1 MELKKEKNSSQCF
14 AIFKNWCFEINLSKK
29 YRAIESFMHKK
40 LCIWQKNWTNIKRVS
55 KVSLSGV

>member
-40 LCIWQKNWTNIKRVS
+40 LCI
-55 KVSLSGV
+55 